1 MGWETGCRVC
11 LLHYLLISIVI
22 IITEVKISLNTLYYH
37 TGDDRPD
44 MRDLYSNIVRQYA
57 VQWERLGLE
66 LGLQE
71 YDIANIS
78 ENNSSRK
85 QRQVEV
91 CCSQMLQKWLE
102 IDPSATWG
110 KLDDAVKNIKLS
122 STISPVSTG
131 GNHCIISVH

>member
-1 MGWETGCRVC
+1 
-11 LLHYLLISIVI
+11 
-22 IITEVKISLNTLYYH
+22 
-37 TGDDRPD
+37 
-44 MRDLYSNIVRQYA
+44 MRDLHSNVIRQYA
-57 VQWERLGLE
+57 IQWEGLGLE
-66 LGLQE
+66 LGLQD

-85 QRQVEV
+85 QRQVEM

-110 KLDDAVKNIKLS
+110 KLDDAIKNIKLP

-131 GNHCIISVH
+131 GNHCTL